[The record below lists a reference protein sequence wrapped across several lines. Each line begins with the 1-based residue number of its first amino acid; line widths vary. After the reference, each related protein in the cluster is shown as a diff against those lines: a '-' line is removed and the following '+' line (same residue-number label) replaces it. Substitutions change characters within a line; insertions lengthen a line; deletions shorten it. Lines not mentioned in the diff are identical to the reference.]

1 MATTSYCQAES
12 DFYFSVSN
20 LLLEKCKGQTETN
33 FPASYHQMRIAI
45 RSKKQFTTDDIKY
58 IFECLNDEFERFALS
73 RLKWIS
79 KPKIESSR
87 ILQIFL
93 LVLLLFI
100 VRTIIMSLGTVGK
113 LCPEFRIFS
122 QESNYS
128 LNECLKHSFNLVQVC
143 LNYES
148 NVDIVVERIV
158 FERLVFKDYKLQNY
172 KWFLEPEYVPR
183 KETVGIKYIDF
194 ENVVEFV
201 LMQQRD
207 PLIHYESLD
216 N

>member
-1 MATTSYCQAES
+1 
-12 DFYFSVSN
+12 
-20 LLLEKCKGQTETN
+20 
-33 FPASYHQMRIAI
+33 
-45 RSKKQFTTDDIKY
+45 
-58 IFECLNDEFERFALS
+58 
-73 RLKWIS
+73 
-79 KPKIESSR
+79 
-87 ILQIFL
+87 
-93 LVLLLFI
+93 
-100 VRTIIMSLGTVGK
+100 MSLGTVGK
-113 LCPEFRIFS
+113 LCREFRIFS

-148 NVDIVVERIV
+148 NVDIVIERIV

-207 PLIHYESLD
+207 PLIHCESLD